1 MNNEAIGRANLKAVQ
16 VLKSLCGK
24 LPSQE
29 ERQILARFT
38 GWAAIADVFDTS
50 KNGWRKEVRDEL
62 QTLLTDKEY
71 AEAVAST
78 FNAHYT
84 SFPVVKAMWD
94 GLVALGLKG
103 KINALEPG
111 CGIGRFIECAPPD
124 LDIDWVGIERDII
137 PAAIAR
143 AIHPQAKI
151 INQKFQDFNCEG
163 LFDLAIGNIPFGDIK
178 IGSLNI
184 HNFFI
189 KKSIDLVRPDG
200 FVVLISTSGTL
211 DARGNTFRELLSNS
225 VSLVGA
231 IRLPNTAFLEENTE
245 ITTDILVFKKESCE
259 NKSWTASPEI
269 QSIAY
274 GKGFKEAF
282 AHLLPERLKP
292 EDWIKKAYDNMSG
305 IGSKLGH
312 LKHLHLN
319 GYYLFNPSMM
329 LGELAECEL
338 YGGRIALKG
347 DGRDLS
353 QEIVRCFKEFKSGYE
368 PAKTQTIEM
377 ADPEVTCI
385 PHNHFFWKNQ
395 KLWQKGKFKAFEVVK
410 EVEKID
416 SMLKLWG
423 DLEKLLKAQ
432 QGQDEDRLIECRNDL
447 NDSYERWI
455 EKYGYLNSPA
465 NIKVCCTD
473 PRYYLLM
480 ALEVPAKMCGYSF
493 KELLKSTQHFSKAD
507 IFTKRTA
514 SPKITPES
522 ADSIEDAIVLSL
534 NQFGKIDTD
543 FLIKLRGEGVI
554 DELEKSS
561 SAFFDTSTSTW
572 VSAEQYLSGNVREK
586 LAIAQLASNSKNIE
600 ALELIQPLYF
610 LPKASTETRA
620 EVAIRLGASK
630 CEADISIYYQ
640 VLFGSTW
647 IPAHYYGQFAS
658 DLMDAP
664 VEIAYI
670 PHPID
675 CYRVTPYYTI
685 ARSAANKQRWGTPKA
700 DFLSLLEMGLTQKDP
715 IIKDIVDKKAV
726 VNVQETENARA
737 KLQEIK
743 QKFAEW
749 LYLDVDRAEHITQLY
764 NEQFNC
770 FVDRKYR
777 GEVLTLADANPDFI
791 WRSHQKNAIWRTLQ
805 EDAVLYSHSVGAG
818 KTAAMVASAMELRRL
833 GLANKPMIVVLNSTI
848 SGIEAEFRRLYPFAK
863 LKVSTQESLS
873 PDNRKRFCTEIAM
886 GDWDCVIITH
896 TQFKTGISLSPE
908 STLVFLEEELK
919 IADRVLLEAIEN
931 GDKKSIKQIA
941 KAKERIESKI
951 AASIEAA
958 NQQKDGVIYLEET
971 GVDAFFIDEAH
982 AFKNLPYHTRQTN
995 VAGLPN
1001 TSFYSRKNGG
1011 TLTSRSFDCYMKV
1024 RWMLSTKKK
1033 VVFAT
1038 GTPVS
1043 NTLVESWT
1051 MMRYL
1056 APSMLKKA
1064 GIESFDS
1071 CLSTFFNLTTSA
1083 EQTPTG
1089 YKTRT
1094 RCSGIVNLQVFMS
1107 LWRSFVDVQS
1117 AKMLNLPAPDHEII
1131 PVECPASTEQAA
1143 YMDYLIERLYSIQK
1157 RLVAPDEDNALKVY
1171 TDARAA
1177 FGIDIRLRWK
1187 DGKDFIYNKINTCA
1201 LNVYRIWKL
1210 GAPAKAAQAI
1220 FCDFSTPKDGK
1231 VFEAYTSLRDV
1242 LILLGIPAKEI
1253 AFIHDAKTD
1262 STRKK
1267 MMAKVNSGE
1276 IRVILGSTQ
1285 KLGTGVNIQSRL
1297 LAVHDMDCP
1306 WRPSDIEQ
1314 RSGRIVRQGNL
1325 FDKVFIFRYATQG
1338 VEGKPGFDSYI
1349 WGVIL
1354 QKLESFQILMSGEAP
1369 GNASDD
1375 IDPFVASAATMMAI
1389 ASGDDR
1395 IKRKIDV
1402 DQLVNSLLIQQR
1414 GHEQQR
1420 YQNSVALDRALKKID
1435 FLCDS
1440 IEKMQAD
1447 LAQVKTAE
1455 PKLFLANKEIA
1466 NSKENAEEIGKIIA
1480 EKLNNLRNIKD
1491 NPSAIKKFNPVIG
1504 KFAGYQLRVEVSPR
1518 TLSINLILGGKGSYI
1533 LPSSSRIKI
1542 IESLSIEGISNVIQ
1556 KEIDSY
1562 VEDLRL
1568 TRANH
1573 KSLSEA
1579 LSTPFV
1585 GAEELKQ
1592 LLDEQ
1597 AELEEQ
1603 LNPAE
1608 VPQDP
1613 DSPTE
1618 PKKEPEPKESEPA
1631 ETYEFWQTDSPCVY
1645 EGVDDDM
1652 IEDLKQLLE
1661 QSPNWVDRVMSSCED
1676 VLPKLAS
1683 IDVEV
1688 FAGDDDREDTDD
1700 ETDPCEFKDF
1710 DDDSDF
1716 FDDDSDFFD
1725 DDGEDFSNDF
1735 DDDSDFFDDDD
1746 DEESVVT
1753 SLNNFDDDDDFFDD

>member
-1 MNNEAIGRANLKAVQ
+1 
-16 VLKSLCGK
+16 
-24 LPSQE
+24 
-29 ERQILARFT
+29 
-38 GWAAIADVFDTS
+38 
-50 KNGWRKEVRDEL
+50 
-62 QTLLTDKEY
+62 
-71 AEAVAST
+71 
-78 FNAHYT
+78 
-84 SFPVVKAMWD
+84 MWD
-94 GLVALGLKG
+94 GLLALGLKG

-111 CGIGRFIECAPPD
+111 CGVGRFIECAPSN
-124 LDIDWVGIERDII
+124 LDISWVGIERDII
-137 PAAIAR
+137 PAAIAQ

-151 INQKFQDFNCEG
+151 LNQKFQDFNCEG
-163 LFDLAIGNIPFGDIK
+163 FFDLAIGNIPFGDVK

-184 HNFFI
+184 HNYFI
-189 KKSIDLVRPDG
+189 NRSVDLVRPGG
-200 FVVLISTSGTL
+200 FICLITTSGTL
-211 DARGNTFRELLSNS
+211 DARGNAFRELLSNS
-225 VSLVGA
+225 VNLVGA
-231 IRLPNTAFLEENTE
+231 IRLPNTAFAEENTE
-245 ITTDILVFKKESCE
+245 ITTDILVFKKEPCI
-259 NKSWTASPEI
+259 NKVWTASPEI
-269 QSIAY
+269 KMIAY
-274 GKGFKEAF
+274 GKGFEEAF
-282 AHLLPERLKP
+282 AHLLPDRLKP
-292 EDWIKKAYDNMSG
+292 ENWIKNAYAKMSE
-305 IGSKLGH
+305 IGSKLGQ
-312 LKHLHLN
+312 LKHLPLN

-338 YGGRIALKG
+338 YGGRIAIKG
-347 DGRDLS
+347 DDRDLPN
-353 QEIVRCFKEFKSGYE
+353 EIFRCFKEFDVRYE
-368 PAKTQTIEM
+368 SAKAQAIVIV
-377 ADPEVTCI
+377 DPEVVCI

-395 KLWQKGKFKAFEVVK
+395 KLWQKGEFKAVEILK
-410 EVEKID
+410 EVERID

-432 QGQDEDRLIECRNDL
+432 GQSDDIRLIECRKDL
-447 NDSYERWI
+447 NDSYNRWI
-455 EKYGYLNSPA
+455 EKYGYLNSLA
-465 NIKVCCTD
+465 NIKICCTD

-480 ALEVPAKMCGYSF
+480 ALEVPAQQCGYSF

-514 SPKITPES
+514 SPQITPES

-534 NQFGKIDTD
+534 NQFGAIDTD

-554 DELEKSS
+554 EELEKSS

-572 VSAEQYLSGNVREK
+572 VSAEEYLSGNVREK
-586 LAIAQLASNSKNIE
+586 LAIAQLAGNLKNIE

-610 LPKASTETRA
+610 LPKASVETRA
-620 EVAIRLGASK
+620 EVATRIGASK
-630 CEADISIYYQ
+630 CEPDISIYYQ

-647 IPAHYYGQFAS
+647 VPAHYYGQFAS

-664 VEIAYI
+664 VEITYI

-675 CYRVTPYYTI
+675 CYRVTPYYLI
-685 ARSAANKQRWGTPKA
+685 ARSAANKQQWGTPKA
-700 DFLSLLEMGLTQKDP
+700 DFLSLLEMGLSQKDP
-715 IIKDIVDKKAV
+715 VIKDVVDKKQV

-743 QKFAEW
+743 QKFADW
-749 LYLDVDRAEHITQLY
+749 LYRDIDRAEHITRLY

-777 GEVLTLADANPDFI
+777 GEVLALADANPDFI
-791 WRSHQKNAIWRTLQ
+791 WRSHQKNAVWRTLQ
-805 EDAVLYSHSVGAG
+805 EDGVLYSHSVGAG
-818 KTAAMVASAMELRRL
+818 KTAAIVASAMELRRL

-919 IADRVLLEAIEN
+919 IADQVLLEAIEN

-941 KAKERIESKI
+941 KARERIASKI
-951 AASIEAA
+951 AASIEVA
-958 NQQKDGVIYLEET
+958 NQQKDGVIYLEQT
-971 GVDAFFIDEAH
+971 GVDALFIDEAH

-1131 PVECPASTEQAA
+1131 PVECPASTQQAA
-1143 YMDYLIERLYSIQK
+1143 YMNYLIERLHYIQK
-1157 RLVAPDEDNALKVY
+1157 RLVTPDEDNALKVY

-1201 LNVYRIWKL
+1201 LNVYRIWKM
-1210 GAPAKAAQAI
+1210 GAAAKATQAI

-1231 VFEAYTSLRDV
+1231 IFEAYTSLRDI
-1242 LILLGIPAKEI
+1242 LIVLGIPAKEI

-1262 STRKK
+1262 SARKT

-1338 VEGKPGFDSYI
+1338 MEGKPGFDSYI

-1354 QKLESFQILMSGEAP
+1354 QKLESFQFLMSGEAP

-1375 IDPFVASAATMMAI
+1375 IDPFIASAATMMAI

-1402 DQLVNSLLIQQR
+1402 DRLVNSLLLQQR

-1435 FLCDS
+1435 FLCES

-1447 LAQVKTAE
+1447 LAKVETAE
-1455 PKLFLANKEIA
+1455 PKLFLAGQEIA
-1466 NSKENAEEIGKIIA
+1466 NNKKNAEEIGKKIA
-1480 EKLNNLRNIKD
+1480 EKLNNLRTIKD
-1491 NPSAIKKFNPVIG
+1491 NPSAVNKFNPVIG
-1504 KFAGYQLRVEVSPR
+1504 EFAGFKLLAELSPR
-1518 TLSINLILGGKGSYI
+1518 TLGINLILGGKASYI
-1533 LPSSSRIKI
+1533 LPSSIRAKI
-1542 IESLSIEGISNVIQ
+1542 IESLSIKGISNVIQ
-1556 KEIDSY
+1556 KEINSY

-1573 KSLSEA
+1573 KSLSDA
-1579 LSTPFV
+1579 LSTPFI

-1603 LNPAE
+1603 LNPQE
-1608 VPQDP
+1608 VPQEQ
-1613 DSPTE
+1613 DSPAE
-1618 PKKEPEPKESEPA
+1618 SKKESEAKESEPT
-1631 ETYEFWQTDSPCVY
+1631 ETYEFWQTDSPCTY
-1645 EGVDDDM
+1645 EGVENDM
-1652 IEDLKQLLE
+1652 IEALKELLE
-1661 QSPNWVDRVMSSCED
+1661 QSPNWVDRVMSSCEA

-1683 IDVEV
+1683 IDIEV
-1688 FAGDDDREDTDD
+1688 FADDREDTND
-1700 ETDPCEFKDF
+1700 EIDPCEFKDF

-1716 FDDDSDFFD
+1716 FNDDDDKEFNNDFDNDSDFFD
-1725 DDGEDFSNDF
+1725 DDDDKESASTSLKDF
-1735 DDDSDFFDDDD
+1735 DDDSDFFDD
-1746 DEESVVT
+1746 
-1753 SLNNFDDDDDFFDD
+1753 